1 MIGKLPI
8 SQKITIDNNIN
19 LSFLM
24 NTIFSKTLMSIKLK
38 FKMKVQIK
46 SKSKKKAQAIWLLRN
61 KLKI

>member
-46 SKSKKKAQAIWLLRN
+46 SKSKKKAQAI
-61 KLKI
+61 